1 LQTQSGSNRRP
12 LGVARWTVLVCL
24 LVLAVFATIQVTH
37 VHVNEADPSHCT
49 LCMVQQTAA
58 PVAAMAMAIVMVALG
73 ASAPIAE
80 PVAVVRYRRERI
92 FIRPPPRCI

>member
-1 LQTQSGSNRRP
+1 
-12 LGVARWTVLVCL
+12 
-24 LVLAVFATIQVTH
+24 
-37 VHVNEADPSHCT
+37 
-49 LCMVQQTAA
+49 MVQQTAA